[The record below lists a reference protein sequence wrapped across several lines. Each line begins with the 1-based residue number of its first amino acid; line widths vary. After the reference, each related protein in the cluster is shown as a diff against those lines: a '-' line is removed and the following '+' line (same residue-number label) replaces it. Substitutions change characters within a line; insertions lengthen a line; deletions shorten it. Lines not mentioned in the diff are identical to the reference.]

1 MKGLYARIAIACI
14 GIASGVLIISTITFL
29 LETHY
34 HLTMFRNQSQDPNM
48 TSSSAFDMHFE
59 QALVQSVLWTAILGI
74 VLAIVISLFV
84 AKRITAPLIQM
95 KSIAERMAKGE
106 LTSRTEVSGK
116 DELADL
122 GHSLNHL
129 SEQLLLQQQLRKT
142 MTADVAHELRTPL
155 ATLKSHMEAM
165 IDGVWEPTPKRL
177 ESCFEEIE
185 RLRFMVGDLEQLTEV
200 ESPNFKLNFNEEN
213 VNSIVRHHISANQ
226 AAFEKKGVDLF
237 FQNQG
242 QIQASMDKLR
252 FGQIMVN
259 LLSNALKF
267 TPKGGK
273 VTVAVT
279 EKGPVVS
286 VSVSD
291 SGIGIDD
298 KELAFVYERFYR
310 ADKSRDRKSGG
321 SGIGL
326 TIVKKLVEAHGGV
339 IEIHSQTGRG
349 TKVEFRFP
357 KTQ

>member
-1 MKGLYARIAIACI
+1 MKRLYARIAIACI
-14 GIASGVLIISTITFL
+14 GIASGVLIIATITFL

-34 HLTMFRNQSQDPNM
+34 HLTMYRHQSQDLNM

-59 QALVQSVLWTAILGI
+59 QALIQSVLWTAILGI

-84 AKRITAPLIQM
+84 AKRITAPLIHM
-95 KSIAERMAKGE
+95 KSVAERMAKGE
-106 LTSRTEVSGK
+106 LTSRALVNGK

-129 SEQLLLQQQLRKT
+129 AEQLLLQQQLRKT

-185 RLRFMVGDLEQLTEV
+185 RLRFLVGDLEQLTEV
-200 ESPNFKLNFNEEN
+200 ESPNFKLSFNEEN
-213 VNSIVRHHISANQ
+213 IHSIVRHHIIANQ
-226 AAFEKKGVDLF
+226 AAFEKKGVKLLF
-237 FQNQG
+237 QDQG
-242 QIQASMDKLR
+242 QVQASIDKMR

-267 TPKGGK
+267 TPTGGR

-279 EKGPVVS
+279 EKDHMVS
-286 VSVSD
+286 ISVSD
-291 SGIGIDD
+291 TGIGIDH
-298 KELAFVYERFYR
+298 KELAFVFERFYR

-321 SGIGL
+321 SGVGL
-326 TIVKKLVEAHGGV
+326 TIVKKLVEAHGGI
-339 IEIHSQTGRG
+339 IEIQSQPGRG
-349 TKVEFRFP
+349 TEVEFQIP
-357 KTQ
+357 NSQ

>member
-14 GIASGVLIISTITFL
+14 GIASGVLLISTITFI

-34 HLTMFRNQSQDPNM
+34 HLKLYQSQDMNM
-48 TSSSAFDMHFE
+48 TSLPTFDTHFE

-95 KSIAERMAKGE
+95 RSVAERMAKGE
-106 LTSRTEVSGK
+106 LTSRTKVNGK

-122 GHSLNHL
+122 GHSLNYL
-129 SEQLLLQQQLRKT
+129 AEQLLLQEQLRKT

-165 IDGVWEPTPKRL
+165 IEGVWDPTAKRL

-185 RLRFMVGDLEQLTEV
+185 RLRFLVGDLEQLTEV
-200 ESPNFKLNFNEEN
+200 ESPNFRLNIKEEN
-213 VNSIVRHHISANQ
+213 VNSIVHHHIEASQ
-226 AAFEKKGVDLF
+226 AAYEKKGVRLLF
-237 FQNQG
+237 HDGVN
-242 QIQASMDKLR
+242 IQASLDKLR

-267 TPKGGK
+267 TPEGGK
-273 VTVAVT
+273 VNVAVT
-279 EKGPVVS
+279 EQAQKVCI
-286 VSVSD
+286 SVSD
-291 SGIGIDD
+291 TGIGIDE
-298 KELAFVYERFYR
+298 KELSFVFERFYR

-326 TIVKKLVEAHGGV
+326 TIVKKLVEAHGGT
-339 IEIHSQTGRG
+339 IEIRSQMGKG
-349 TKVEFRFP
+349 TTVEFCLP
-357 KTQ
+357 KSK